1 VNPVVGASGLVALTV
16 TLFGFPTRVREGEI
30 VKSTVPVVADDQM
43 IVIDDVVLPLVIV
56 VEEVEGVP
64 SVDQLIVYVW
74 SA

>member
-1 VNPVVGASGLVALTV
+1 
-16 TLFGFPTRVREGEI
+16 
-30 VKSTVPVVADDQM
+30 M